1 MNMIRIKINAKR
13 ANIYM
18 GFKLDF
24 SCEETKTNTIQEPE
38 ISDCIQNNSF
48 KQNNLISLLYKSPQG
63 VSVPTFYA

>member
-38 ISDCIQNNSF
+38 ISDCI
-48 KQNNLISLLYKSPQG
+48 
-63 VSVPTFYA
+63 